1 MRTIFITSLLFVSS
15 TFAAETIPPA
25 PTHLPTQW
33 KLSIA
38 ALIAANVA
46 DVVSS
51 RNKYEG
57 NAVLQ
62 SSNGTFSTGK
72 AIGVKAAMA
81 GLPILGEYFVLRHHP
96 RLGKLFTFVNYGEAG
111 VFGAAAVHNFT
122 IPTIKH
128 R

>member
-1 MRTIFITSLLFVSS
+1 VG
-15 TFAAETIPPA
+15 
-25 PTHLPTQW
+25 
-33 KLSIA
+33 
-38 ALIAANVA
+38 
-46 DVVSS
+46 DVLSS

-81 GLPILGEYFVLRHHP
+81 GLPILGEYLVLRHHP
-96 RLGKLFTFVNYGEAG
+96 KLSKLFTFVNYSEAG
-111 VFGAAAVHNFT
+111 VFGAAAVHNVT
-122 IPTIKH
+122 IPTIRH